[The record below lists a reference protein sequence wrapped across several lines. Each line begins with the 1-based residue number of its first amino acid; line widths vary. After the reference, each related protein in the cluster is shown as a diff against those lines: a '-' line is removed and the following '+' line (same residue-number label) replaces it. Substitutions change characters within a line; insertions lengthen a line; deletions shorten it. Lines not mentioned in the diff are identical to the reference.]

1 MIEGLFAED
10 GDDDYCVLTAEQAKS
25 DSLAGELQVPPQPR
39 GSSGF
44 VGLLN
49 Q

>member
-1 MIEGLFAED
+1 MIEGLFAEE
-10 GDDDYCVLTAEQAKS
+10 GDDDYSVLSPEQAKS
-25 DSLAGELQVPPQPR
+25 DSLAGDSDPPTQPK
-39 GSSGF
+39 GPSGF